1 MRWSHD
7 AAGPLRK
14 GALWREPAGDQHAR
28 NSTVAFE
35 LNDLIFMFVVA
46 ASGVAAMLLAVGLWH
61 HCRRHRKD

>member
-14 GALWREPAGDQHAR
+14 GALWHEPAGDQHAGI
-28 NSTVAFE
+28 SIVVFE

-46 ASGVAAMLLAVGLWH
+46 ACGVAAMLLAVGLWY